1 MLTLILLLS
10 AAAARATLI
19 LALSPQLR
27 EHVHGVLTDWLYRG
41 RMYVG
46 QLPVIIGTSKKAVRV
61 N

>member
-1 MLTLILLLS
+1 MSTLILFS

-41 RMYVG
+41 RMHVG
-46 QLPVIIGTSKKAVRV
+46 QRLVAIGTSNKAVRV
-61 N
+61 I